1 MKLTIFLLLAVAAT
15 NSAYGQCPSN
25 KRQLDISVSYGVIS
39 TDQVFGVANDDGAT
53 VSGQKT
59 LTNTPGSPFITARYF
74 FFNRLA
80 FGLACGVLSE
90 SGKYVDTYNP
100 LNTPGTYSKHT
111 TVAAFEVYYIYM
123 FRKNMELYTLAGI
136 GPSFSNTNIDVN
148 QQGGSSS
155 STNAQTLNVMKVQY
169 TPIGIRYGG
178 KLGAYA
184 EVGIGYKGVFNAGV
198 SYKLGPGSWWKE

>member
-1 MKLTIFLLLAVAAT
+1 MTILLLFAFAGID
-15 NSAYGQCPSN
+15 SAYGQCPSN

-39 TDQVFGVANDDGAT
+39 TDQVFGVPNDDGAT

-59 LTNTPGSPFITARYF
+59 LTSTPGSPFINVRYF

-80 FGLACGVLSE
+80 FGVTCGFLSE
-90 SGKYVDTYNP
+90 SGKYTDPYNP
-100 LNTPGTYSKHT
+100 LNIPGTYTKHT

-123 FRKNMELYTLAGI
+123 FRKYLELYTLAGT
-136 GPSFSNTNIDVN
+136 GPSFSNMNIDVN

-155 STNAQTLNVMKVQY
+155 TNVQTLNKMKVQY

-184 EVGIGYKGVFNAGV
+184 ELGIGYKGVFNAGI